1 MDLLDPRTAS
11 ERALL
16 ALWLEAQRQYA
27 LHPEQTPPALRRART
42 PAEVMGAFERGG
54 SSARLAARDCGVLAL
69 AGARGVPIS
78 SALYPERLRRLTDA
92 PPLLLVRG
100 NPALLL
106 VRAVAMVG
114 ARACSNYG
122 RAVARELAA
131 GAARGGLLVVS
142 GLARGIDAEAHQ
154 AALAAG
160 GASLAFLPCGIEQV
174 YPASH
179 RRLASALAARG
190 AVVSEFPVGTPPR
203 RPYFPLRNRL
213 ISALSEAVV
222 VVEAR
227 IASGTLVTARHA
239 ANQGV
244 DVLAVPGPV
253 HSPTSAGPHQLL
265 RDGAGIV
272 TSAADLLEAFGI
284 EAKDA
289 ALTSSVRASEACTS
303 RGTPGTPA
311 LLARAHAALR
321 EEPLT
326 REALAEKLGAGA
338 AELAPALLELE
349 LSGAASEDRDGRWAV
364 S

>member
-1 MDLLDPRTAS
+1 VDVLDPREAR
-11 ERALL
+11 ERGLL
-16 ALWLEAQRQYA
+16 ALWLGAQRRYA
-27 LHPEQTPPALRRART
+27 LHPERTPPALQTART
-42 PAEVMGAFERGG
+42 AEEVARASERDAGAE
-54 SSARLAARDCGVLAL
+54 ALALRDCGVLAR

-78 SALYPERLRRLTDA
+78 SALYPERLRRLADA

-114 ARACSNYG
+114 ARACTQYG
-122 RAVARELAA
+122 RGVAGELAA
-131 GAARGGLLVVS
+131 AAARAGLLVVS
-142 GLARGIDAEAHQ
+142 GLARGIDATVHE

-179 RRLASALAARG
+179 RRLASALAERG
-190 AVVSEFPVGTPPR
+190 AVVSEFPVGTPPL

-227 IASGTLVTARHA
+227 LASGTLTTARHA

-244 DVLAVPGPV
+244 DVLAVPGSV
-253 HSPTSAGPHQLL
+253 HSPTSAGPHRLL

-272 TSAADLLEAFGI
+272 TCASDLLEALGI
-284 EAKDA
+284 EAKPELASPPAGDPAPTLSPLASRTLARLREAPGERESLAA
-289 ALTSSVRASEACTS
+289 ALALSDAELAS
-303 RGTPGTPA
+303 A
-311 LLARAHAALR
+311 LVELEL
-321 EEPLT
+321 
-326 REALAEKLGAGA
+326 AGA
-338 AELAPALLELE
+338 ACEE
-349 LSGAASEDRDGRWAV
+349 RDGRWSALR
-364 S
+364 

>member
-1 MDLLDPRTAS
+1 MDLLDPRAPG

-16 ALWLEAQRQYA
+16 ALWLEAQRRYA
-27 LHPEQTPPALRRART
+27 LHPEQAPPALRRART
-42 PAEVMGAFERGG
+42 PAELTRAFERAA
-54 SSARLAARDCGVLAL
+54 SAERLAARDCGVLAL
-69 AGARGVPIS
+69 AGARAVPIS
-78 SALYPERLRRLTDA
+78 SALYPERVRRLADA
-92 PPLLLVRG
+92 PVLLLVRG

-114 ARACSNYG
+114 ARACTNYG
-122 RAVARELAA
+122 RTVARELAA
-131 GAARGGLLVVS
+131 GAARAGLLVVS
-142 GLARGIDAEAHQ
+142 GLARGIDAEAHE

-179 RRLASALAARG
+179 RRLAAALAARG

-253 HSPTSAGPHQLL
+253 HSPTSAGPHLLL

-272 TSAADLLEAFGI
+272 TCTADLLGAFGI
-284 EAKDA
+284 EAKEVAPASSAASPATPGAPAPPLAARALALLRAEPLARDA
-289 ALTSSVRASEACTS
+289 LAAKLGASEAELA
-303 RGTPGTPA
+303 GT
-311 LLARAHAALR
+311 LLA
-321 EEPLT
+321 
-326 REALAEKLGAGA
+326 
-338 AELAPALLELE
+338 LELD
-349 LSGAASEDRDGRWAV
+349 GAASEDRDGRWVA